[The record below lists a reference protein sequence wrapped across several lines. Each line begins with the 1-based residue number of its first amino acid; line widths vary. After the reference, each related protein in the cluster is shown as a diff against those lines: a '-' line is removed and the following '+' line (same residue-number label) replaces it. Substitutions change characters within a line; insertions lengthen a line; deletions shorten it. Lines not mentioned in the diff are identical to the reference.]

1 MNHALV
7 YHTLIHAMAGT
18 ASVSAIQRFAM
29 AAQSAINGHIP
40 QEQAYLVADQRR
52 CREKNPASI
61 EQSVVDWLET
71 DINPA
76 VQTIRCLTNSGNAL
90 FAYKTYRN
98 ADVLADDFSSSIGRY
113 LDSTLQQVPC
123 DRSPASPIGLDGVE
137 TSNHEL
143 AGLEVNQD
151 EPALLRLSTFAVLE
165 ALMNNVEK
173 SAIAGTAIAPH
184 RLSDIARHLGVE
196 SSASAEA
203 AVVFEC
209 ENPLT
214 ISDLAKKLGCGQRT
228 LERYL
233 KAEGTTPEL
242 LRSSTRIT
250 KAMGAFRTD
259 DSLTNIALD
268 VGFSDLAHMSRAFK
282 ASCGMSPSVV
292 RQCYRGGVVP
302 EQ

>member
-1 MNHALV
+1 
-7 YHTLIHAMAGT
+7 MAST
-18 ASVSAIQRFAM
+18 AGVSATQRFAM
-29 AAQSAINGHIP
+29 AVRSAINGHIS
-40 QEQAYLVADQRR
+40 QEHAYLVAEQRK
-52 CREKNPASI
+52 CREKCPASLS
-61 EQSVVDWLET
+61 QSVIDWLGT

-98 ADVLADDFSSSIGRY
+98 SDVLSGEFSSSIGRY
-113 LDSTLQQVPC
+113 IDSSVQSAPYHH
-123 DRSPASPIGLDGVE
+123 SSASPIR
-137 TSNHEL
+137 
-143 AGLEVNQD
+143 LESEAPQNDLVADLVANQA

-165 ALMNNVEK
+165 TLMNNVEK
-173 SAIAGTAIAPH
+173 SAVADAAITPL
-184 RLSDIARHLGVE
+184 RLSDIAIYLGVE
-196 SSASAEA
+196 SSASAEV
-203 AVVFEC
+203 AVVLEC

-214 ISDLAKKLGCGQRT
+214 ISDLAKRLGCGKRT

-250 KAMGAFRTD
+250 KAMEAFRTD
-259 DSLTNIALD
+259 ESLTNIALD

-302 EQ
+302 EKK